1 MDYITT
7 REAAEKWGVSGR
19 SINYHLVAG
28 RIPCAV
34 KKGKLW
40 LIPADAQRPADK
52 RRHGQELS
60 ERDLSFSSDLTRL
73 LKATSVPLPA
83 HNPDAILER
92 ASDEKA
98 RRQYEAEIAYLRGD
112 FKRVIDCFLTTE
124 SDDAARLRACVVA
137 IAAAISTSD
146 YHTYTQIE
154 AYLKR
159 CAKTHPDGDIP
170 AAAEM
175 ALAVAAVSCIA
186 PGMAPKW
193 LQEGEFSALLPQTRP
208 YALYLRAKYF
218 QCTNQYEA
226 MLAVAQT
233 ALSLSEPEHGICQAC
248 LYLRL
253 CCAMACYALG
263 REDKARR
270 WLLDTMRVALPHG
283 FITPFAE
290 VVTAMGGLIEEC
302 LEREFPDSYDAVLR
316 QWKRTFANWITFH
329 NHFTKDNITLIL
341 SLREYHIAQLIA
353 RRVPY
358 KKVAE
363 QHCISLGRLGNIMQ
377 DIYQKLFVSGREE
390 LEKYIL

>member
-1 MDYITT
+1 MEYISAA
-7 REAAEKWGVSGR
+7 EAAEKWGVSLRQVQRLLADGRILRAKKYGR
-19 SINYHLVAG
+19 SWM
-28 RIPCAV
+28 IPCDV
-34 KKGKLW
+34 DK
-40 LIPADAQRPADK
+40 PADP
-52 RRHGQELS
+52 RREKKPPQSRLS
-60 ERDLSFSSDLTRL
+60 SNLTRL

-98 RRQYEAEIAYLRGD
+98 RRQYEAELAYLRGD
-112 FKRVIDCFLTTE
+112 FKRAIDCFLTTE

-137 IAAAISTSD
+137 IAAAISTGD

-186 PGMAPKW
+186 PGMAPDW
-193 LQEGEFSALLPQTRP
+193 LKQGDFSLLSAQTRP